1 MIGGQT
7 TLKTCWLRDP
17 MKFTTTT
24 PPICKFF
31 VPVTVM
37 VQVEFCTYL
46 CQASEVQL
54 QWVRLFEKE
63 LEQVR
68 RQAEAYKDI
77 IWLVWYR
84 MVFYLVIEYTMT
96 EDVVR
101 GWVQFPTFSSQ
112 HWWTFNDF
120 WRRMWL
126 WCRPVDS
133 LGQHLPVDAS
143 MIDAVF
149 WKNYTL
155 IYTLD
160 TAAFS

>member
-77 IWLVWYR
+77 IWLPYGV
-84 MVFYLVIEYTMT
+84 
-96 EDVVR
+96 
-101 GWVQFPTFSSQ
+101 
-112 HWWTFNDF
+112 
-120 WRRMWL
+120 
-126 WCRPVDS
+126 
-133 LGQHLPVDAS
+133 LPCD
-143 MIDAVF
+143 
-149 WKNYTL
+149 
-155 IYTLD
+155 
-160 TAAFS
+160 

>member
-101 GWVQFPTFSSQ
+101 GWVQFPTFSRQ
-112 HWWTFNDF
+112 HWWT
-120 WRRMWL
+120 
-126 WCRPVDS
+126 
-133 LGQHLPVDAS
+133 
-143 MIDAVF
+143 
-149 WKNYTL
+149 
-155 IYTLD
+155 
-160 TAAFS
+160 